1 LAPVQITYL
10 GYPDTTGVPAMDYR
24 FTDELADPTGEAD
37 AFATEQLVRFAPT
50 AWTYAPPA
58 HAPAVEP
65 PPVLKKGHVT
75 LGCFNNPAKLSDT
88 TVRLWARV
96 LGALPEARLRLKGKA
111 LGTAAVRARLLARF
125 AAAGVPEDRLELVE
139 PTRSLPEH
147 LAAYGEVDLA
157 LDPFPYH
164 GTTTTCEAL
173 WMGVPVVSL
182 IGDRHQCRVGR
193 SLLAAAGHADWSAT
207 TEEDYI
213 AAVVRLAGDPAGLAK
228 IRSGLREDLQRGP
241 LLDHAGQAERF
252 GRAVRETWVD
262 WCARRERETLLST

>member
-1 LAPVQITYL
+1 
-10 GYPDTTGVPAMDYR
+10 
-24 FTDELADPTGEAD
+24 
-37 AFATEQLVRFAPT
+37 
-50 AWTYAPPA
+50 
-58 HAPAVEP
+58 
-65 PPVLKKGHVT
+65 
-75 LGCFNNPAKLSDT
+75 
-88 TVRLWARV
+88 
-96 LGALPEARLRLKGKA
+96 
-111 LGTAAVRARLLARF
+111 
-125 AAAGVPEDRLELVE
+125 
-139 PTRSLPEH
+139 
-147 LAAYGEVDLA
+147 
-157 LDPFPYH
+157 
-164 GTTTTCEAL
+164 
-173 WMGVPVVSL
+173 MGVPVVSL